1 MKPTAK
7 RNMPHKAGQFAFLTF
22 VSPSL
27 PQQTHPFSVSAA
39 EGEDGLRFVIK
50 NLGDFTAKLGKL
62 KVGDKVFVEGPFGT
76 FNFANMPRKKQIW
89 IAGGIGITP
98 FLAMART
105 LKQGSAAGVEA
116 HLFYSITD
124 MSQAF
129 GAKELQEL
137 ANGLKGT
144 LSFSLHDSSKQ
155 GYLSA
160 ELVQKQVGNVS
171 DCEVLLCGP
180 KGMMHALEEQ
190 FVAAGVTK
198 NHIQY
203 EEFSLL

>member
-1 MKPTAK
+1 MQPTAK
-7 RNMPHKAGQFAFLTF
+7 RDMPHKAGQFAFLTF
-22 VSPSL
+22 VSTNL

-39 EGEDGLRFVIK
+39 EGENGLRFVIK
-50 NLGDFTAKLGKL
+50 NLGDFTAELGNL
-62 KVGDKVFVEGPFGT
+62 KAGDKVFVEGPYGT
-76 FNFANMPRKKQIW
+76 FNYANMPRTKQIW

-105 LKQGSAAGVEA
+105 LKQAASSNVEA
-116 HLFYSITD
+116 HLFYSVAD

-137 ANGLKGT
+137 AAELKGV
-144 LSFSLHDSSKQ
+144 LSFTLHDSSKQ

-160 ELVQKQVGNVS
+160 ELVQKQVDNVG

-180 KGMMHALEEQ
+180 KGMMHALEDQ
-190 FVAAGVTK
+190 FVTAGVSK
-198 NHIQY
+198 KHIQY